1 MPDGGL
7 SPDLSSYGGYAGTN
21 KLLATATNSPDV
33 ANQWAQNRVLNTE
46 ADTQQLD
53 LARKKFAVLNDLSAS
68 IMANPTADNLSG
80 RLNDAVHSGLIT
92 PQEAAATIQEAA
104 PIANDPAKLRQ
115 WAADHNQTIAGY
127 QDHLDAAYGKP
138 ALVDNGNSLT
148 PYMVTQGPHGGYAP
162 ALGGTGAI
170 PLQQRPDT
178 LGDMVEVP
186 NADGSK
192 TMMTKAQ
199 AQQRAGYNP
208 AGAGPYSDIANG
220 RASVKNGRI
229 VYNGATSAAGAP
241 QATDAQGRAV
251 NASGQPTAVAAS
263 PVAPWAGSLAGIP
276 GPKPGTSEAANAT
289 ATASAAMGNQLTKA
303 ADDATTRRA
312 TLSNLQDQAGKIVT
326 GPGAER
332 VNTLK
337 AGVNAAADLTL
348 GPNAGPRF
356 DRATIAASEEFR
368 KNAEILAQQQQQS
381 LGGTDAALA
390 SGKASNP
397 NIGLSTTGN
406 KDILAMLQGNEDA
419 IQAKNTA
426 WQQWQRTKGSG
437 SYPEFSDQFNKTF
450 SPRAF
455 QFAHMSVEGR
465 NAAVKSMNPQDRA
478 ALGKAL
484 DYAERQGWIR
494 PQ

>member
-1 MPDGGL
+1 MADAMMGGID
-7 SPDLSSYGGYAGTN
+7 PGYGGYATTN
-21 KLLATATNSPDV
+21 RLLAAATNTPEAANGWLQNAVGQV
-33 ANQWAQNRVLNTE
+33 AL
-46 ADTQQLD
+46 QQHEYD
-53 LARKKFAVLNDLSAS
+53 LGTARANAFKNAAAS
-68 IMANPTADNLSG
+68 IMQNPTADNLSSVLTEG
-80 RLNDAVHSGLIT
+80 VRSGIIPPDMATTALQTTASMND
-92 PQEAAATIQEAA
+92 QQ
-104 PIANDPAKLRQ
+104 RQQ
-115 WAADHNQTIAGY
+115 WALNHWMTIADHQQQMDTAF
-127 QDHLDAAYGKP
+127 GKP
-138 ALVDNGNSLT
+138 ALVDNGNALT
-148 PYMVTQGPHGGYAP
+148 PYVVTQGPHGGYSPAP
-162 ALGGTGAI
+162 GGTGSI

-208 AGAGPYSDIANG
+208 AGAGSYGAVARGQAKVVNG
-220 RASVKNGRI
+220 KI
-229 VYNGATSAAGAP
+229 VYGGATSAAGAP

-251 NASGQPTAVAAS
+251 TASGQPTAVPAP
-263 PVAPWAGSLAGIP
+263 PVAPWAGSLPGIP

-303 ADDATTRRA
+303 ADDATARRA
-312 TLSNLQDQAGKIVT
+312 TLSNLQDQADKITT

-337 AGVNAAADLTL
+337 AGVNAAADLAL
-348 GPNAGPRF
+348 GSDTGPRF
-356 DRATIAASEEFR
+356 DRATIAASEGFR
-368 KNAEILAQQQQQS
+368 KNAEILAQQQQA